1 MRFALLLGGPLLV
14 TEEVKERLRGY
25 TLWAADSGARHA
37 LELGLVPSLWLGD
50 FDSGSGLPLKA
61 PREILPVDKDLTDG
75 EALLERALK
84 EGAKEILLLGGV
96 GGRLDHTLAHLL
108 WALRA
113 AQQGVR
119 VELTNGLETLYPLL
133 PGRHRFALAPGA
145 LFSLLPFPR
154 MRLSLKGGRWG
165 LKGEWLEGSRGL
177 ENRALGEVEVEV
189 LEGQGFFYQTI

>member
-14 TEEVKERLRGY
+14 MEELKERLRGY

-37 LELGLVPSLWLGD
+37 LEIGLMPSLWLGD
-50 FDSGSGLPLKA
+50 FDSGKGLLPGAPKETLPL
-61 PREILPVDKDLTDG
+61 DKDLTDG
-75 EALLERALK
+75 EALLERALR

-108 WALRA
+108 LALRV
-113 AQQGVR
+113 AQRDVR
-119 VELTNGLETLYPLL
+119 VEATNGLEALFPLL
-133 PGRHRFALAPGA
+133 PGRHQFALAPGA

-154 MRLSLKGGRWG
+154 MRLSLQGGRWA

-177 ENRALGEVEVEV
+177 ENRALGGVEVEV
-189 LEGQGFFYQTI
+189 LEGQGFFYRTI

>member
-61 PREILPVDKDLTDG
+61 PKEILPVDKDLTDG

-133 PGRHRFALAPGA
+133 PGRHRFALAPGT

-154 MRLSLKGGRWG
+154 MRLSLKGGRWT

-189 LEGQGFFYQTI
+189 LEGEGFFYRTK